1 MAKIDVSTIEGYEE
15 MTAEEKLAALEGL
28 ELPEPDY
35 SGYVKKELFDKASS
49 EIAGYKKQ
57 IFEKMTAEEAAKA
70 EADEK
75 MAAIQQ
81 ELEQLRQDKV
91 VQEYT
96 AQFLSIGYDKELASE
111 TAVAL
116 QRGDMNTVFLNQTK
130 FATLREKA
138 LKAELMKNTPKP
150 PAGNGAMIADY
161 QKKIDEAQANGDF
174 TAVAYYTR
182 LAAQLSQQA
191 N

>member
-15 MTAEEKLAALEGL
+15 MTPEEKLAALEGL
-28 ELPEPDY
+28 ELPEPDL

-75 MAAIQQ
+75 VAAIQR

-91 VQEYT
+91 IQEYT
-96 AQFLSIGYDKELASE
+96 SQFMSIGYDKELASE
-111 TAVAL
+111 TAEAL

-130 FATLREKA
+130 FTTLRERA
-138 LKAELMKNTPKP
+138 LKAELLKDTPKP
-150 PAGNGAMIADY
+150 PAGNGAMLADY

-182 LAAQLSQQA
+182 LAAQAQA